1 MALIVEDGTGLPTA
15 DSYESLVG
23 AALYHT
29 NQGNTAWAAI
39 ASDSLR
45 EVYLRRATNFMM
57 GRYRLRWNG
66 TRMTMTQFLDWP
78 RSLVPMRDVPFASY
92 YPNNQVPQEVKNACS
107 SLALRASS
115 GLPLNPDQGQLKQSV
130 TVGPI
135 STTYVSGST
144 PEKQYS
150 EVDAMLLPFFR
161 NGNGQVEM
169 VRA

>member
-1 MALIVEDGTGLPTA
+1 MSLIVEDGTALSTA

-29 NQGNTAWAAI
+29 NQGNAAWAAI

-45 EVYLRRATNFMM
+45 EVYLRRATSFLV
-57 GRYRLRWNG
+57 GRYRLRWSG
-66 TRMTMTQFLDWP
+66 TRMTMTQALDWP

-92 YPNNQVPQEVKNACS
+92 YSNTSVPQEVKNACS
-107 SLALRASS
+107 SLALRAATGS
-115 GLPLNPDQGQLKQSV
+115 LLADQGQLKQSV

-135 STTYVSGST
+135 STTFVSGST
-144 PEKQYS
+144 PEKQYP
-150 EVDAMLLPFFR
+150 EIDAMLSPFFR